1 MISSASRRA
10 LAASAAADCARPKL
24 GCVGGFCREGK
35 GTGSYGLAIF
45 AACAAQMGTPPPRA
59 AATRCTGGV
68 KATLLSLGF
77 LASLVITRPCPS
89 RDGAI
94 KPPPRLGVGLV
105 GGSGLVGTP
114 SPPDG
119 YGAGLDLGGESLTP
133 PPAIFEFGSVIL
145 LAIREP
151 GLRCMT
157 V

>member
-1 MISSASRRA
+1 MGGSR
-10 LAASAAADCARPKL
+10 
-24 GCVGGFCREGK
+24 REGK
-35 GTGSYGLAIF
+35 GTGSYGLATF

-68 KATLLSLGF
+68 KATFGSLGPF
-77 LASLVITRPCPS
+77 ASFVI

-94 KPPPRLGVGLV
+94 KPPPRLGGGLV
-105 GGSGLVGTP
+105 GGSDGFLFVVGTP

-133 PPAIFEFGSVIL
+133 PPAIFEFGSVVL